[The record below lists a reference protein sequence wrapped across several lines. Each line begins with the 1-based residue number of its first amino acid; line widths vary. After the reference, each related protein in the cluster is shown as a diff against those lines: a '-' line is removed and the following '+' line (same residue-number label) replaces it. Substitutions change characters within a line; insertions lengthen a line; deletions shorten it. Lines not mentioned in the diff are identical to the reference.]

1 MTFDPPLAIES
12 GADSIGTGLHVRG
25 VRLTIDG
32 GQTLL
37 DGVSFSARP
46 GTLTAVIG
54 PSGAGKSTLAKVIVG
69 ATQPSQGAVQ
79 PDRTGAA
86 QRRGASAV
94 DRRSS
99 PVAIFR
105 REQAVGPS
113 TSAYLF
119 AWCSPAA

>member
-1 MTFDPPLAIES
+1 MNAMTFDPPLAIES

-69 ATQPSQGAVQ
+69 ATQPSQGAVSF
-79 PDRTGAA
+79 DGHDIHGAY
-86 QRRGASAV
+86 GALCS
-94 DRRSS
+94 R
-99 PVAIFR
+99 I
-105 REQAVGPS
+105 E
-113 TSAYLF
+113 
-119 AWCSPAA
+119 WCRKKTWCIGS

>member
-1 MTFDPPLAIES
+1 
-12 GADSIGTGLHVRG
+12 

-69 ATQPSQGAVQ
+69 ATQPSQGAVSF
-79 PDRTGAA
+79 DGHDIHGAYGA
-86 QRRGASAV
+86 LCSRIGMVPCCRHWRGPTS
-94 DRRSS
+94 RSCHCWWS
-99 PVAIFR
+99 R
-105 REQAVGPS
+105 SWRS
-113 TSAYLF
+113 
-119 AWCSPAA
+119 WCSPAA